1 MLFTFFF
8 KLSDSFFSR
17 VHFFQRKD
25 ETFFHGHSF
34 FIYSIG
40 LTKKCCRCER
50 RNNRKEEIKNVVLL
64 KIFWDDMLPI
74 ILLNYLH
81 SFKFFLYKVSSICWK
96 AENLPSSQWESN
108 SRPNVP
114 PRELPQRPW
123 VLNYL

>member
-40 LTKKCCRCER
+40 LTKNAVVVNGAKQKR
-50 RNNRKEEIKNVVLL
+50 RN
-64 KIFWDDMLPI
+64 
-74 ILLNYLH
+74 
-81 SFKFFLYKVSSICWK
+81 
-96 AENLPSSQWESN
+96 
-108 SRPNVP
+108 
-114 PRELPQRPW
+114 
-123 VLNYL
+123 